1 MYIFFELEGV
11 VLSAAVELELD
22 ELVEGVVEL
31 EDGVEALAS
40 VVVFVEVE
48 ALASVVEEVVFVE
61 GLESVVVVVVEAEE
75 SVVVVV
81 VEAEESVVVVEGV
94 SSARTKLS
102 ENRLCSFLID

>member
-75 SVVVVV
+75 SVVVV
-81 VEAEESVVVVEGV
+81 EGV